1 MKRCLAY
8 RMMML
13 LLLLTGWQGHV
24 WSQPLDKGGRE
35 AMTLGTTRDDR
46 PQWQDL
52 GMENVLVVSQPTVEV
67 PTTLRLSSGSAT
79 PLVRRADEVHR
90 YFRSLL
96 LASASPH
103 RAMPGYL
110 YFLLCL
116 RL

>member
-1 MKRCLAY
+1 MV
-8 RMMML
+8 ML
-13 LLLLTGWQGHV
+13 LLLLAGWQGTACGQ
-24 WSQPLDKGGRE
+24 WPTADGSKGDAAGQQS
-35 AMTLGTTRDDR
+35 TLGASRDDR

-52 GMENVLVVSQPTVEV
+52 GMENVLVVSQPTVEAS
-67 PTTLRLSSGSAT
+67 TTLRIAT
-79 PLVRRADEVHR
+79 DGAAPLARRADAVQR
-90 YFRSLL
+90 YFRALV